1 MKKLIFLLYLTLLPD
16 ISLSNEVT
24 IIELHNQ
31 SIDQLANDLL
41 NNDTNSDN
49 EENFES
55 DTLSVESSELLEQI
69 EQEGNIKKKE
79 NLGID
84 EISELPYMWENITKD
99 NLIFLFE
106 NINKVNSKILRKEL
120 LEILNINSTIPVN
133 FNKEDFNKAI
143 IDTLITLGNRK
154 QAYQIIQNLRNIEN
168 KNHEIF
174 YREFELNYLLS
185 TYKLS
190 DTCSYKNQLKDINLI
205 NEYNFFS
212 KLDIFCLALEEKF
225 DEANLLNSLLNE
237 TDDKE
242 DVYFQYLLNK
252 LQNIDSGNL
261 NFANEINLNNIFLYS
276 AMHRIGN
283 ISLSEQFLTLDPI
296 NLSMPIILSSST
308 DIDLR
313 LKAAHIAYYNK
324 MISTDSLAALY
335 QTVDFTY
342 NELNDYSL
350 ILPKLNGNVEV
361 GMAYFYQLINI
372 QILPIT
378 RLEAILKFWDF
389 AEKNNLELIAYEIS
403 IKNLNSIEPSNE
415 LAIYGPR
422 IAKAYV
428 YSNDYL
434 NSEKWI
440 IFSENFK
447 EENSTDHLLA
457 STKLFY
463 NLNSIDNSG
472 NFSDVLFDNLNLMNY
487 DLINKDLEGFEIKN
501 EILNLIFS
509 TIGQDIKNPFILK
522 KKIFENRFMPSLF
535 LIDTI
540 KEAVQNNNQNELI
553 LAISASIKDKYWYEL
568 HPEHMRLILIALK
581 EYKQG
586 NILNDIILEILQ
598 SYKLI

>member
-41 NNDTNSDN
+41 NNDTNSKN

-69 EQEGNIKKKE
+69 EQEGNIEKKE

-84 EISELPYMWENITKD
+84 EILELPYMWENITKD
-99 NLIFLFE
+99 NLIFLYE
-106 NINKVNSKILRKEL
+106 TINKVNSKILRKEL
-120 LEILNINSTIPVN
+120 LEILNINSTIPEN

-308 DIDLR
+308 GIDLR

-372 QILPIT
+372 QILPMSFNASTDDIV
-378 RLEAILKFWDF
+378 LKWQRCGEDF
-389 AEKNNLELIAYEIS
+389 NTTGQVSTVFNCYVPIDAWVSYFYIS
-403 IKNLNSIEPSNE
+403 QLCLSAV
-415 LAIYGPR
+415 LAISLF
-422 IAKAYV
+422 IK
-428 YSNDYL
+428 L
-434 NSEKWI
+434 KW
-440 IFSENFK
+440 FTPNQQ
-447 EENSTDHLLA
+447 EEIR
-457 STKLFY
+457 K
-463 NLNSIDNSG
+463 I
-472 NFSDVLFDNLNLMNY
+472 
-487 DLINKDLEGFEIKN
+487 
-501 EILNLIFS
+501 
-509 TIGQDIKNPFILK
+509 ILK
-522 KKIFENRFMPSLF
+522 KI
-535 LIDTI
+535 
-540 KEAVQNNNQNELI
+540 
-553 LAISASIKDKYWYEL
+553 
-568 HPEHMRLILIALK
+568 
-581 EYKQG
+581 
-586 NILNDIILEILQ
+586 
-598 SYKLI
+598 